1 MGAVGGYSMEQK
13 VAASGG
19 RVEAGHKANQDQIAR
34 KNNGYVTVFTMA
46 QVALRRHRQQPP

>member
-1 MGAVGGYSMEQK
+1 MEQK

-19 RVEAGHKANQDQIAR
+19 RVGAGHTANQDQIAR
-34 KNNGYVTVFTMA
+34 KKQSGYVTVFTMA